1 MNPILRTS
9 LQLLYLTKLFKLQ
22 TDLPFISYYAYILS
36 IVNVT
41 IGTGSS
47 CCLQVC
53 NFPALVLFCNHK
65 YGLCEQI
72 WFKCKRTLKWLFPC
86 YISYKLDFY
95 VNFTQESTSSTMGN
109 ILISFLAGRLSYH
122 SANFYSNNQKTA
134 LMLIKL
140 LKRRFHM
147 WILWR
152 NLSHEVSNYLDAC
165 GDLTIVHV
173 N

>member
-1 MNPILRTS
+1 M
-9 LQLLYLTKLFKLQ
+9 
-22 TDLPFISYYAYILS
+22 
-36 IVNVT
+36 T

-53 NFPALVLFCNHK
+53 NLPALVLFCNHR
-65 YGLCEQI
+65 YGLWEQI
-72 WFKCKRTLKWLFPC
+72 WFKCKRTLEWLFWC

-95 VNFTQESTSSTMGN
+95 MNFTQESTSSTMGN
-109 ILISFLAGRLSYH
+109 ILISFLVGRLSYH
-122 SANFYSNNQKTA
+122 SANFTA
-134 LMLIKL
+134 TIREQLVMLIKL

-152 NLSHEVSNYLDAC
+152 NLSHKVSNYLDAC
-165 GDLTIVHV
+165 NDLTIVHV